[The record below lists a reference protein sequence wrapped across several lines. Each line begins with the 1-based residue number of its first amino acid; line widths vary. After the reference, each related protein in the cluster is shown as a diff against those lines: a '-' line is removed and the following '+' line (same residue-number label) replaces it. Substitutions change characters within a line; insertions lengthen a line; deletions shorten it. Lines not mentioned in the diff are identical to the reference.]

1 MAVSNLF
8 NKSFLTRTIS
18 GVVLFAI
25 LLVTF
30 IFGGYFIFGLT
41 MLLSLIGLTE
51 IYKTVGIE
59 KRAVGLIGY
68 VSVIVYYGLV
78 FFKQTELMGMFM
90 VALLIVMMAV
100 YVFTFPK
107 YKTEQILMAYF
118 GVIYVAVLL
127 SFLYLIRN
135 TADGAFTIW
144 LVIISSWGCDT
155 CAYLAGVIAGK
166 HKMAPVLS
174 PKKTIEGAVG
184 GIAGAAAIGAI
195 YGCAIGSHI
204 ESVANAPAY
213 FAVLCACAGLISMVG
228 DLAASAIKRNYEIK
242 DYGKLIPGHG
252 GVLDRFDSVIF
263 TAPIIYYL
271 IYFLF

>member
-18 GVVLFAI
+18 GVVLFLI

-41 MLLSLIGLTE
+41 LILSMIGLNE
-51 IYKTVGIE
+51 IYKTVEIHNKALG
-59 KRAVGLIGY
+59 VIGY
-68 VSVIVYYGLV
+68 LSVLAYYVLVY
-78 FFKQTELMGMFM
+78 FKGTEYLGIFV
-90 VALLIVMMAV
+90 VALLIVMMAL

-107 YKTEQILMAYF
+107 YKTEQVIMGFF
-118 GVIYVAVLL
+118 GVIYVAVLM
-127 SFLYLIRN
+127 SFLYLIRE
-135 TADGAFTIW
+135 TKDGAYTIW
-144 LVIISSWGCDT
+144 LIIIASWGCDT
-155 CAYLAGVIAGK
+155 CAYLAGVVAGK

-174 PKKTIEGAVG
+174 PKKTIEGAIG

-195 YGCAIGSHI
+195 YGAVIGSNI
-204 ESVANAPAY
+204 ESVKNAPVY
-213 FAVLCACAGLISMVG
+213 FAILCACAGLISMVG
-228 DLAASAIKRNYEIK
+228 DLVASAIKRNYGIK